1 MSAKPVEPL
10 HPLVQRQ
17 STGNGPASAIATGDK
32 PGAALGKAIERFR
45 PAVGQ
50 RALSDE
56 EIAAL
61 RQQAAAA
68 ELTPDL
74 EEELSVAL
82 GLAHELKGIDDAAA
96 KLGFIFDCLLA
107 TPPKLALAQ
116 DERLRLRSAIS
127 TPSPCSVR
135 PCSSR

>member
-10 HPLVQRQ
+10 HPFVERK
-17 STGNGPASAIATGDK
+17 T
-32 PGAALGKAIERFR
+32 PGTSDMDDAALVNTAARFR

-50 RALSDE
+50 RALGDE

-61 RQQAAAA
+61 RQRAAAA
-68 ELTPDL
+68 ELTLDL

-82 GLAHELKGIDDAAA
+82 GLAHELKGIDDDAAR
-96 KLGFIFDCLLA
+96 LGFIFDCLLA

-127 TPSPCSVR
+127 TPSPCSGR